1 MGHCR
6 SLVSVANFTS
16 CGFVAFVAKKR
27 KVIKN
32 CKYVPVLRFFGYVC
46 KCKIFAQFSKHIGL
60 DWDSNAVTEIIK
72 QTNCHTL
79 NVNYEYHQKREKNG
93 QSYHQ
98 DHTSL
103 TGFNA

>member
-1 MGHCR
+1 MTLPGNNGFWLFCVKVLNEGKVTGHCR

-46 KCKIFAQFSKHIGL
+46 KCKIFARISKHVGL
-60 DWDSNAVTEIIK
+60 DWDRNAVT
-72 QTNCHTL
+72 
-79 NVNYEYHQKREKNG
+79 
-93 QSYHQ
+93 
-98 DHTSL
+98 
-103 TGFNA
+103 